1 MTSDNSNMV
10 QRSGLP
16 PPTPST
22 RRQLVTTLPPTPTT
36 NTWPWP
42 RKTTLFNNTPVPLV
56 CLSGW
61 LRTVCCSPIHSL
73 ETDIVRARPLVSSL
87 ATNRQAQQYVGNAI
101 ANAAED
107 KETQR
112 YVANAAYNG
121 VANGASYASDWAQ
134 DNSYL
139 FTGNTSSPQ

>member
-1 MTSDNSNMV
+1 
-10 QRSGLP
+10 
-16 PPTPST
+16 
-22 RRQLVTTLPPTPTT
+22 
-36 NTWPWP
+36 
-42 RKTTLFNNTPVPLV
+42 
-56 CLSGW
+56 
-61 LRTVCCSPIHSL
+61 
-73 ETDIVRARPLVSSL
+73 L

-139 FTGNTSSPQ
+139 FTGNNTSSPQ